1 MKCPCCG
8 YNQSMQYNPSSQV
21 QKLLH
26 ERSKGTRKLIRKV
39 GKLVKKNVPSD
50 NNMLTYIKFLQGVSH
65 IEDKIVRKGIENYIM
80 KERFDSMHGF
90 AYLGGI
96 IRRIDTNAA
105 RQLENEIKKYGKTP
119 SIKEVKKKE
128 YKDG

>member
-8 YNQSMQYNPSSQV
+8 YNQKLEYNPSSEI
-21 QKLLH
+21 QKLL
-26 ERSKGTRKLIRKV
+26 RDRTKATRKLIRKA
-39 GKLVKKNVPSD
+39 GKVIKKNVPSD
-50 NNMLTYIKFLQGVSH
+50 NNMLTYFRFLQGISH
-65 IEDKIVRKGIENYIM
+65 IEDKFVKKCIEHFIV

-96 IRRIDTNAA
+96 IRRIDTNAEK
-105 RQLENEIKKYGKTP
+105 QLENEIKKYGKTP

>member
-8 YNQSMQYNPSSQV
+8 YNERLDYNPSSAI
-21 QKLLH
+21 QKLLSN
-26 ERSKGTRKLIRKV
+26 RSKATRKLIRKA
-39 GKLVKKNVPSD
+39 GKVIKKNVPSD
-50 NNMLTYIKFLQGVSH
+50 NNILTYFKFLQGISH
-65 IEDKIVRKGIENYIM
+65 IEDKFVKKGVEAFIV

-96 IRRIDTNAA
+96 VRRIDTNAEK
-105 RQLENEIKKYGKTP
+105 QLENEIKKYGKTP